1 MGSQRSYQRKK
12 GVQRIMKSR
21 ALMTMLLGLVVFGW
35 ASTAAAV
42 PQTWEDTV
50 DANPNKIQM
59 LQWYSYAHDLTDN
72 TPIPFVVGQDA
83 VKSYSLEVY
92 LKDDLDNQREI
103 ALVFQP
109 WMVDRYDFRFTS
121 NTYGFSLQGLTT
133 LNSYGGLQVA
143 IFSLYGDF
151 YFDKSVLT
159 ATGDSPTAPVP
170 EPSTLMLLGSGL
182 SGLGVWQV
190 YRRKPK
196 SKS

>member
-1 MGSQRSYQRKK
+1 
-12 GVQRIMKSR
+12 MKSR
-21 ALMTMLLGLVVFGW
+21 ALITMLLGLVVFGW

-50 DANPNKIQM
+50 DANPNKILM

-72 TPIPFVVGQDA
+72 MPNPFVLGQDE
-83 VKSYSLEVY
+83 VKSYSLEVW
-92 LKDDLDNQREI
+92 LRDDLDSKGEI

-109 WMVDRYDFRFTS
+109 WMADRYDFRFTS

-133 LNSYGGLQVA
+133 LNDYGGLQVA

-159 ATGDSPTAPVP
+159 ATGNSPTAPTGNSPTAPVP